1 MKASYNK
8 YMRLQVGNQQAVTA
22 QFYKSGLVV
31 REMNGYFWKCNHSL
45 THDIQIAKILLF
57 PPLLFLFKHTAL
69 TCWVRV
75 QRPKS
80 RGFSVS
86 LPSSL
91 FRYDMETESPS
102 TQASRKLENLQN
114 FTNSFPV
121 KHLQRSKA
129 PRCVHGFVRGETDE
143 TDETDV
149 QRTYSLGR
157 KSAVLPKRRMTAP
170 RGLRIFLTSL
180 LLSRENR
187 LTRLKPAKGKAF
199 VSSHTK

>member
-22 QFYKSGLVV
+22 QFYKPGLVV

-129 PRCVHGFVRGETDE
+129 PRCVHGFVRICAEK
-143 TDETDV
+143 
-149 QRTYSLGR
+149 QMKQMKQMYSG
-157 KSAVLPKRRMTAP
+157 
-170 RGLRIFLTSL
+170 
-180 LLSRENR
+180 
-187 LTRLKPAKGKAF
+187 LTRWVVRAQSCPSGGWQLLEGYGSSWHLCSWAGKIA
-199 VSSHTK
+199 SPD

>member
-22 QFYKSGLVV
+22 QFTSQGWWWGKWMGISGNAITAWPTTY
-31 REMNGYFWKCNHSL
+31 RSPRFCFFFFSFSFFFK
-45 THDIQIAKILLF
+45 THC
-57 PPLLFLFKHTAL
+57 TAL

-129 PRCVHGFVRGETDE
+129 PRCVLVHGFVRRCAEK
-143 TDETDV
+143 
-149 QRTYSLGR
+149 QMKQMYSG
-157 KSAVLPKRRMTAP
+157 
-170 RGLRIFLTSL
+170 
-180 LLSRENR
+180 
-187 LTRLKPAKGKAF
+187 LTRWVVRAQSCPSGGWQLLEGYGSSWHLCSWAGKIA
-199 VSSHTK
+199 SPD